1 MPIEILGIVCI
12 TFLGVVM
19 TRLSIFLMLTVII
32 SSSAFAQNSPNLA
45 SFKEKMD
52 KYTEDG
58 MKAYQAKDYGSACG
72 YLGMALDYADELGM
86 KKEANKELIKN
97 RSAACAQSQKNQINE
112 IVSTY
117 NNMVENNPYKND
129 CRRLIAAKNACS
141 NAGNFDNCMKLI
153 IIGILIIII

>member
-1 MPIEILGIVCI
+1 
-12 TFLGVVM
+12 
-19 TRLSIFLMLTVII
+19 
-32 SSSAFAQNSPNLA
+32 
-45 SFKEKMD
+45 
-52 KYTEDG
+52 

-141 NAGNFDNCMKLI
+141 NAGNFDNCMKIKYGSTYTMLNNTDI
-153 IIGILIIII
+153 CAFVK